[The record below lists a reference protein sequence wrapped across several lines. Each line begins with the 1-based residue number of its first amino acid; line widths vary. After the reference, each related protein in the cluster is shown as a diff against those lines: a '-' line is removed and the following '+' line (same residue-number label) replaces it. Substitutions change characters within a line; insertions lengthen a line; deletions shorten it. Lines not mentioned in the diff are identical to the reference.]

1 VKRLWVFLAFL
12 GAMAIGC
19 QGAIGEQKEAKMT
32 REKEKTSYRTAV
44 FAGGC
49 FWCTEADFRKVPGV
63 VSAVAGYTGGLGGNP
78 TYEDYAEKGHVE
90 AIRVTYDPEKVGY
103 GQLLEVFWR
112 HVDPTDPGGQ
122 FYDRGRH
129 YRTVIFYADP
139 NEQRQA
145 ERSRDALIRSK
156 RFDRKIAT
164 EILPLTVF
172 FEAETYH
179 QDYARKNP
187 VHYRSYRAGSG
198 RDAFSRSAWGQETS
212 RGENTAGQIP
222 DDGTLRQTLTPLQYE
237 VTRRNGTEPPFQNEY
252 WNEKREGIY
261 VDIVSGDPLFSS
273 RDKFDSGTGW
283 PSFTKPLDQ
292 GGLVEKEDRSHF
304 MTRTEVRG
312 KRSDAHLGHAFSDG
326 PRPTGRRYCMN
337 SAALRF
343 IPKEALEREGYGR
356 FLPLFEGK

>member
-1 VKRLWVFLAFL
+1 V
-12 GAMAIGC
+12 
-19 QGAIGEQKEAKMT
+19 
-32 REKEKTSYRTAV
+32 
-44 FAGGC
+44 
-49 FWCTEADFRKVPGV
+49 
-63 VSAVAGYTGGLGGNP
+63 NP

-103 GQLLEVFWR
+103 GQLLDVFWR
-112 HVDPTDPGGQ
+112 HVDPTDSGGQ
-122 FYDRGRH
+122 FYDRGPH
-129 YRTVIFYADP
+129 YRTVIFYADQ

-145 ERSRDALIRSK
+145 EHSRDALARSG
-156 RFDRKIAT
+156 RFNKKIAT
-164 EILPLTVF
+164 EILPLTGF
-172 FEAETYH
+172 YEAETYH

-198 RDAFSRSAWGQETS
+198 RDAFFRSVWDQEKPPMGKTTI
-212 RGENTAGQIP
+212 RIP
-222 DDGTLRQTLTPLQYE
+222 DDATLRRTLTPLQYE

-283 PSFTKPLDQ
+283 PSFTKPLAQ
-292 GGLVEKEDRSHF
+292 EVLVEKEDRSHF

-312 KRSDAHLGHAFSDG
+312 RRSDAHLGHVFSDG
-326 PRPTGRRYCMN
+326 PPPTGRRYCMN

-356 FLPLFEGK
+356 FLPLFEEK